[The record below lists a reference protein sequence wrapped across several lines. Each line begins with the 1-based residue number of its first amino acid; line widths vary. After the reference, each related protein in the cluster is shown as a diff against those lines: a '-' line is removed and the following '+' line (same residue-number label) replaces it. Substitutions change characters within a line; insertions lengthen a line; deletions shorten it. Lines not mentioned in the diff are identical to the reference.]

1 MKNEAVLVHIASFSL
16 YYKLMK
22 NYCLQRIHFFSLLL
36 FLTGIKTVKA
46 QLNFYDVS
54 TLEKIEINFAQP
66 NWDYMMDTAKSGSGE
81 YIMAATV
88 SINGSTYDSVGVK
101 YKGNSSY
108 DSTYKKNPLHIALDE
123 FKSQSYQGFT
133 DIKLGNGYADPS
145 QIREVL
151 AYQILQNYMDCP
163 NANFAQVYINGV
175 YYGIYSNA
183 ESINKDFCSEH
194 FYSSD
199 NTFIKCNPI
208 VIPGPTTKSNLR
220 FKPNLDSSAYFNF
233 YEIKSDNGWNE
244 LVALC
249 DSVTN
254 HASTSSTSIDMDK
267 TIWMLAFDN
276 VLVNLDSYLGVFA
289 QNYYLYKDNN
299 NIYNPIIWDLNM
311 AFGGFPFVGSG
322 ATGMGSLTVANM
334 QQLSPLIH
342 AADSYW
348 PLINAIQNNPT
359 YKRMYIAHMR
369 TIVNEFFSNN
379 AYLNLAQQLQS
390 SIDTALVNDTNNF
403 YSYTQFQNALT
414 TNYFVGS
421 YTVPGI
427 SNLMS
432 ARTSYLQSTAEFL
445 ASTPSITSVTVSNTA
460 PNLNSPVTITANVT
474 NTLSNSVFIGI
485 QTDYTHK
492 FIRYQM
498 YDDGLHNDGLANDN
512 VYGYVHTMNSVQI
525 QYYIYAENASAG
537 IFSPERAEHEF
548 YSLQIALQTPVVGQ
562 IAINEFLAYNVNDT
576 LDDQGKHS
584 DWIELYNTT
593 NDTLNLFGLYLSDSY
608 SNPTKFAFPVNS
620 LISPGS
626 YMIIWAD
633 DKNYTAASP
642 FHCNFKLSLNG
653 ERIILSNNLSVVID
667 SVTYGPQAADVSLGR
682 CPNGTGAFTTQMQ
695 TSYNASNCPAGII
708 NSTKKPQGIYTYP
721 NPASDQITVVIPNRE
736 TSENLLL
743 IDALG
748 QTLLQF
754 KPLSKLSISTESLNN
769 GVYYL
774 KYGSEIQKLVILN

>member
-1 MKNEAVLVHIASFSL
+1 MKNNCPQKILIFC
-16 YYKLMK
+16 LM
-22 NYCLQRIHFFSLLL
+22 FF
-36 FLTGIKTVKA
+36 FTGITAVNA

-54 TLEKIEINFAQP
+54 TLEKIEINFTQS
-66 NWDYMMDTAKSGSGE
+66 NWDYMLDTAKSGSGE

-123 FKSQSYQGFT
+123 FKNQSYQGYT

-175 YYGIYSNA
+175 YYGVYSNA

-194 FYSSD
+194 FYSSE

-220 FKPNLDSSAYFNF
+220 FKSNLDSSAYFNF
-233 YEIKSDNGWNE
+233 YEIKSDHGWND

-254 HASTSSTSIDMDK
+254 HASTSSTSIDIDK

-299 NIYNPIIWDLNM
+299 NLYNPIIWDLNM

-334 QQLSPLIH
+334 QQLSPSIH
-342 AADSYW
+342 ASDTYW

-369 TIVNEFFSNN
+369 TIVDEFFSNN
-379 AYLNLAQQLQS
+379 HYLTLAQQFQS
-390 SIDTALVNDTNNF
+390 IVDTALVNDTNNF

-445 ASTPSITSVTVSNTA
+445 ASTPSITAVTASNQT
-460 PNLNSPVTITANVT
+460 PSLNSQVTITANVT
-474 NTLSNSVFIGI
+474 NTLSSSVFIGI

-492 FIRYQM
+492 FTRYQM
-498 YDDGLHNDGLANDN
+498 YDDGLHNDGMANDN
-512 VYGYVHTMNSVQI
+512 VYGYIHTMNSVQI

-548 YSLQIALQTPVVGQ
+548 YSLQIALQTPVAGQ
-562 IAINEFLAYNVNDT
+562 IAINEFLAYNLNDT
-576 LDDQGKHS
+576 IDDQGKHS

-608 SNPTKFAFPVNS
+608 SNPTKFAFPINS
-620 LISPGS
+620 LILPSS
-626 YMIIWAD
+626 YMIVWAD
-633 DKNYTAASP
+633 DKNYTASTP

-653 ERIILSNNLSVVID
+653 ERIILSNNLSAVID
-667 SVTYGPQAADVSLGR
+667 SVTYGSQAADISLGR
-682 CPNGTGAFTTQMQ
+682 CPNGTGAFVPQVSTTF
-695 TSYNASNCPAGII
+695 NASNCPAGIE
-708 NSTKKPQGIYTYP
+708 NTNKFSTDIYVYP
-721 NPASDQITVVIPNRE
+721 NPATNLFTIIIPTITTN
-736 TSENLLL
+736 ENIVLT
-743 IDALG
+743 DAMG
-748 QTLLQF
+748 QTITQF
-754 KPLSKLSISTESLNN
+754 KPLNYLSISTEGMNN
-769 GVYYL
+769 GVYLL
-774 KYGSEIQKLVILN
+774 KYGSIMRKLVILN